1 MKALYESGDISAQA
15 YEQAVSGL
23 SMAKLQYDSAKL
35 NYDTQSENTVVT
47 APIAGVLARKFL
59 MVLVVALIF

>member
-23 SMAKLQYDSAKL
+23 SMAKLQYDGAKL
-35 NYDTQSENTVVT
+35 NYDIQLENSTVT
-47 APIAGVLARKFL
+47 APISGLLESL
-59 MVLVVALIF
+59 M